1 MKKISCCFLFLLVV
15 SVYSQEKESLPV
27 VSEVKEL
34 KNIQAKK
41 IIWQKDKSVMVTIPS
56 SDTTQHFWMDT
67 TEVTIGQFKKFLA
80 ESDHPF
86 SADFWK
92 RIYEFSPTD
101 DYPMI
106 YVNWYDA
113 TAYAQWAGKRLPTE
127 EEWEFSARGG
137 LINQEY
143 IWGNDESLVRDYAN
157 FLGIG
162 GRDKWDRTTAPVGS
176 FKPNGYGL
184 SDMAGNVWE
193 WCQDWFL
200 ADDTDQKQKVLRGG
214 SWLSPSDSLRLA
226 YRDYGS
232 TLNDRCRRG
241 GFRCLLRSN

>member
-41 IIWQKDKSVMVTIPS
+41 IIWQKDKSIMVPIPP
-56 SDTTQHFWMDT
+56 SDTTQHFWIDT

-86 SADFWK
+86 SGDFWK

-106 YVNWYDA
+106 YVNWHDA
-113 TAYAQWAGKRLPTE
+113 TAYAKWAGKRLPTE
-127 EEWEFSARGG
+127 EEWEFAARGG
-137 LINQEY
+137 LINKEY
-143 IWGNDESLVRDYAN
+143 IWGNDESLVRDYGN
-157 FLGIG
+157 FTGIG
-162 GRDKWDRTTAPVGS
+162 GRDKWDDTTAPVGS

-184 SDMAGNVWE
+184 YDMAGNVWE
-193 WCQDWFL
+193 WCQDWH
-200 ADDTDQKQKVLRGG
+200 TSDQEKRVLRGG
-214 SWLSPSDSLRLA
+214 YWDNFSDYLRLA
-226 YRDYGS
+226 LRLHRTPHSRYYNR
-232 TLNDRCRRG
+232 
-241 GFRCLLRSN
+241 GFRCVTGSN